1 MKKSQNTL
9 YQTSFD
15 LSNIYNNRESKNIKD
30 RWKKS
35 RLYISVEER
44 RGVQN
49 KLTFADVFSER
60 FDSPKIGLTRQIKK
74 RLVDQLNT
82 LFPESG
88 CKESDVTL
96 KWDQYAGC
104 TCRCS
109 PGYVIGFSDN
119 VNVPYS
125 ISHGGNFSV
134 SVSLDENEKGEKR

>member
-1 MKKSQNTL
+1 MKKAQSNL

-15 LSNIYNNRESKNIKD
+15 LSNVYNIRGSRRVKD

-35 RLYISVEER
+35 RLYIFVEER
-44 RGVQN
+44 REVQ

-60 FDSPKIGLTRQIKK
+60 FDSPKLGLTRQIKK
-74 RLVDQLNT
+74 QLVDQLNT

-96 KWDQYAGC
+96 KWNQYAGC

-119 VNVPYS
+119 VNIPYS

-134 SVSLDENEKGEKR
+134 SVSLDENKKG